1 MDGNK
6 LDEMSIDSLWELRLQ
21 VNFELGRRI
30 TIRKAA
36 LDDYL
41 QQLGLDG
48 RPRKTALVPQ

>member
-21 VNFELGRRI
+21 VNSELGRRI

-48 RPRKTALVPQ
+48 RPRKTALLPQ